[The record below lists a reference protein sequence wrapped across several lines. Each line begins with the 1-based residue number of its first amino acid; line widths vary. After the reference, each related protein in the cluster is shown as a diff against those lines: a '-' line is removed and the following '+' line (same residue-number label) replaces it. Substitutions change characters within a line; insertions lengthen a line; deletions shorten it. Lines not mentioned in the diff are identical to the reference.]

1 MLKPNKN
8 YMIPAVFIMSA
19 TLLWYNGCCAVVCFI
34 RISKRTE
41 YRQRNRKYLDAEA
54 REYLLRT

>member
-1 MLKPNKN
+1 
-8 YMIPAVFIMSA
+8 MIPAVFIMSA

-41 YRQRNRKYLDAEA
+41 YQQRNRKYLDAEA